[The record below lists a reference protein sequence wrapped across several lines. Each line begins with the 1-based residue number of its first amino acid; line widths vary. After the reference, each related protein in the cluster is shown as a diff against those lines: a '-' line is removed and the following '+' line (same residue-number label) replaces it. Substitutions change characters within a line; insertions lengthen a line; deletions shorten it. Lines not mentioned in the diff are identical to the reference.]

1 MRKFGK
7 VLIYVVVCFFVAGVL
22 AVVATGYQSNQSY
35 DKTIVYL
42 GDSICEGILG
52 SSPFSER
59 DSNCYYAIVGR
70 RNNYRYVDRSV
81 SGDTAKLMYN
91 RLTSDNSVDKERQY
105 WVSQADIV
113 HISILGNDLLGGD
126 IGQTAIYALQ
136 NDYEDID
143 LKLNQAAGYFAQSIQ
158 RIQELNPDVL
168 ILVNTLYNPLAPQ
181 TTLLTQEQKDEFMQI
196 AEDPSQIRIVGA
208 RLVGRLNK
216 IIYDYLDDHPNA
228 YEIIDAY
235 TAFDERYTEEFCGHL
250 IYGDWLHPSNEG
262 HAVIANLIQEKLE
275 EKGLADP
282 QKAVSRD
289 KAMRIE
295 QLERLYADTSLDIA
309 SIKSSISSAKSC
321 QQISE
326 TYLSAVRGVTPI
338 YINKPISVRKGKLF
352 KEDKIFKLSSI
363 KMDSKELSTFFNK
376 DKCYVE
382 YRKDGTFSIKLV
394 PSNFLTLTANIFL
407 MSQEND
413 IDLSNMGP
421 IGFGT
426 DLETYLKGV
435 FPGFD
440 LRKIKESIELL
451 TSIGL
456 YIDGLDYDSP
466 AMKEL
471 MDSME
476 MNLVI
481 PKTFA
486 LPNNISFEIKGYY
499 FIEQVGE
506 FTNINMAVGNVSQNG
521 YPFLF
526 SILHTQE
533 DGSQWIETSIE
544 VSKITLYAE
553 N

>member
-1 MRKFGK
+1 
-7 VLIYVVVCFFVAGVL
+7 
-22 AVVATGYQSNQSY
+22 
-35 DKTIVYL
+35 
-42 GDSICEGILG
+42 
-52 SSPFSER
+52 
-59 DSNCYYAIVGR
+59 
-70 RNNYRYVDRSV
+70 
-81 SGDTAKLMYN
+81 
-91 RLTSDNSVDKERQY
+91 
-105 WVSQADIV
+105 
-113 HISILGNDLLGGD
+113 
-126 IGQTAIYALQ
+126 
-136 NDYEDID
+136 
-143 LKLNQAAGYFAQSIQ
+143 
-158 RIQELNPDVL
+158 
-168 ILVNTLYNPLAPQ
+168 
-181 TTLLTQEQKDEFMQI
+181 
-196 AEDPSQIRIVGA
+196 
-208 RLVGRLNK
+208 
-216 IIYDYLDDHPNA
+216 
-228 YEIIDAY
+228 
-235 TAFDERYTEEFCGHL
+235 
-250 IYGDWLHPSNEG
+250 
-262 HAVIANLIQEKLE
+262 
-275 EKGLADP
+275 
-282 QKAVSRD
+282 
-289 KAMRIE
+289 
-295 QLERLYADTSLDIA
+295 
-309 SIKSSISSAKSC
+309 
-321 QQISE
+321 
-326 TYLSAVRGVTPI
+326 
-338 YINKPISVRKGKLF
+338 
-352 KEDKIFKLSSI
+352 
-363 KMDSKELSTFFNK
+363 MDSKELSTFFNK

-526 SILHTQE
+526 AILHTQE